1 LQRFKPIEAY
11 ACAESIFDLPFQRK
25 TFDSII
31 YFGLATSVDQKHA
44 RLLLCDAARV
54 VKPNGIVAFIVGPS
68 SGGASSVIGP
78 AWTRGEFEKPA
89 GQRDMGGWTSAFY
102 TPEQQLR
109 LRVDEYGAPLSGPK
123 GAPLNSSQESFTDSG
138 WLKNAASN
146 CGFEVLSF
154 LSPGTSFSGFLL
166 HKV

>member
-1 LQRFKPIEAY
+1 MQRFKPIEAY

-68 SGGASSVIGP
+68 SAGASSVIGP

-102 TPEQQLR
+102 THEQQLR
-109 LRVDEYGAPLSGPK
+109 LRVDEYGAALSGPK
-123 GAPLNSSQESFTDSG
+123 GAPVNSSQESFTDSG